1 MFFHIR
7 LSLGTYICRRKV
19 FCKYFC
25 LHYDAVFLFDVFLTK
40 KVFAVF
46 GIIVLIKITLMF
58 LYESKMMLG
67 DGLKV

>member
-1 MFFHIR
+1 MI
-7 LSLGTYICRRKV
+7 L
-19 FCKYFC
+19 YFC
-25 LHYDAVFLFDVFLTK
+25 IDVFLTK

-58 LYESKMMLG
+58 LYESKNMMLG